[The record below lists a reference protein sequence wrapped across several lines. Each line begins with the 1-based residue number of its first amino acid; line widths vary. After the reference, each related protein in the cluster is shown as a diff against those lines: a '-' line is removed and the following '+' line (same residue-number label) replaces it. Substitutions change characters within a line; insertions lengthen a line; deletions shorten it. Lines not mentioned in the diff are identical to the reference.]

1 MEELLLT
8 LDDAANYRA
17 LQRLLN
23 DTPIRFMNG
32 HKRPKSHTKS
42 AAFRLKRVT
51 EQNFVCPD
59 CNKLIRVDKPTSK
72 RYATMDHVIPYRYG
86 GSANRHN
93 VEYVCFGCNDNRNKR
108 DKCLQAVIRRYG
120 TIGLDNQEENR
131 MHVGDSPGPL
141 FDKLLSR

>member
-1 MEELLLT
+1 MDVLLLT

-17 LQRLLN
+17 LQRLIE
-23 DTPIRFMNG
+23 DRPIRFMNG

-42 AAFRLKRVT
+42 SSFRFKQVVKQDHL
-51 EQNFVCPD
+51 CID
-59 CNKLIRVDKPTSK
+59 CQRELNTISPGSK
-72 RYATMDHVIPYRYG
+72 GYATMDHIIPYRYG
-86 GSANRHN
+86 GTANRHN
-93 VEYVCFGCNDNRNKR
+93 VEYLCEKCNRNR
-108 DKCLQAVIRRYG
+108 NDRNKCLAAVKRKYG